1 MMADF
6 KKAYLRTCKI
16 EAGYSNKKTDRGGET
31 WRGIARNYH
40 PKWKGWAIVDC
51 YKKSCHDV
59 KSLNKALSAD
69 KELENLVLLFYR
81 AEFWNVNRLAEI
93 PCQLLAE
100 NVYDAGVNCGTGTA
114 AKFLQKAINQLK
126 PNSIT
131 VDGAIGNKT
140 IEATSQLGSSLVKSF
155 VDIREAYHKNIVVN
169 DPDQK
174 VNLDGWF
181 ARCESMR
188 KETC

>member
-1 MMADF
+1 MANF

-16 EAGYSNKKTDRGGET
+16 EAGYSNKATDRGGET

-40 PKWKGWAIVDC
+40 PKWNGWAIVDR
-51 YKKSCHDV
+51 YKKTCRDT
-59 KSLNKALSAD
+59 KTLNKVLGAD
-69 KELENLVLLFYR
+69 EELENLVLLFYQIG
-81 AEFWNVNRLAEI
+81 FWNVNRLSEI

-114 AKFLQKAINQLK
+114 AKFLQKAINKLK
-126 PNSIT
+126 PNAVA

-140 IEATSQLGSSLVKSF
+140 IEAASQLGLDLVKPF
-155 VDIREAYHKNIVVN
+155 VDIREAYHKNIVIN
-169 DPDQK
+169 NPGQK
-174 VNLDGWF
+174 VNLNGWL